1 MPDTVVVWRAD
12 PPPQLRTVLDDVRTV
27 ARRLRAGDRHSEG
40 D

>member
-12 PPPQLRTVLDDVRTV
+12 PPPQLRTVLADVRTV